1 VLRAAC
7 SHIMNA
13 AHAHRIRH
21 PPTHASSHR
30 PYARIIALLG
40 LPGYYISVWL
50 MDRLGRRFIQLQVA
64 PFRAEAV
71 YAVAM
76 VFVAFFHIAW
86 HPAMS

>member
-1 VLRAAC
+1 
-7 SHIMNA
+7 M
-13 AHAHRIRH
+13 
-21 PPTHASSHR
+21 T
-30 PYARIIALLG
+30 IIALLG